1 MMLVQGTRSRFQ
13 GSYVALPTPFRKG
26 EVDYASLEHLVE
38 WHIESG
44 TDGLVLAGTTGEAS
58 TLSEAERIGVFQ
70 CAVAV
75 ARGKLPVVA
84 GIGTNC
90 TRTTVELAQHAAAAG
105 VDALLAVTPYYNR
118 PSRRGLVLHF
128 SALAECTDK
137 PIILYNV
144 PSRTGVD
151 MPVEVVRE
159 LGDAHVNIVA
169 VKEAKVDLAK
179 VRALAQNPKVAV
191 LCGEDAHI
199 ADFMSLGAVGV
210 IGVVNNVVPRKVAEL
225 VHAAVP
231 GGDSVKAARL
241 AEEIAPLCRDLFLES
256 NPVPVKTALAL
267 MHKLREEVRLP
278 LAPMEFETRARLET
292 TLRAC
297 RLI

>member
-1 MMLVQGTRSRFQ
+1 MLVQGTRSEFQ

-26 EVDYASLEHLVE
+26 EVDYAALEHLVE
-38 WHIESG
+38 WHAASG
-44 TDGLVLAGTTGEAS
+44 TDGLVLAGTTGEAA
-58 TLSEAERIGVFQ
+58 TLSEGERFGLFQ
-70 CAVAV
+70 CAVGV
-75 ARGKLPVVA
+75 ARGKLPVIA

-90 TRTTVELAQHAAAAG
+90 TRTTVDLAQQAADAG
-105 VDALLAVTPYYNR
+105 VNGLLAVTPYYNK

-151 MPVEVVRE
+151 LPVEAVRE
-159 LGDAHVNIVA
+159 LGDAHSNIVA
-169 VKEAKVDLAK
+169 IKEAKPDLEK
-179 VRALAQNPKVAV
+179 VRALAQNKKVAV
-191 LCGEDAHI
+191 ICGEDAHI
-199 ADFMSLGAVGV
+199 ADFMNLGAVGV
-210 IGVVNNVVPRKVAEL
+210 IGVVNNLVPRKVADL
-225 VHAAVP
+225 VRAALP
-231 GGDSVKAARL
+231 GGDSLKAARL
-241 AEEIAPLCRDLFLES
+241 VEELAPLCRDLFLES

-267 MHKLREEVRLP
+267 MHKLREDVRLP
-278 LAPMEFETRARLET
+278 LAPMELDTRAKLEA

>member
-1 MMLVQGTRSRFQ
+1 MLVQGTRSRFQ

-26 EVDYASLEHLVE
+26 EVDYASLEQLIE
-38 WHIESG
+38 WHIASG

-58 TLSEAERIGVFQ
+58 TLAEGERIGLLQ
-70 CAVAV
+70 CAVGV
-75 ARGKLPVVA
+75 ARGKLPVIA

-90 TRTTVELAQHAAAAG
+90 TRTTVELARQATAAG
-105 VDALLAVTPYYNR
+105 VDALLAVTPYYNK

-128 SALAECTDK
+128 SALATCTDK

-151 MPVEVVRE
+151 LPVEAVRE
-159 LGDAHVNIVA
+159 LGDSFANIVA
-169 VKEAKVDLAK
+169 IKEAKPDLEK
-179 VRALAQNPKVAV
+179 LRALVKIENVAV
-191 LCGEDAHI
+191 MCGEDSLI
-199 ADFMSLGAVGV
+199 ADFMGHGAVGV
-210 IGVVNNVVPRKVAEL
+210 IGVVNNVVPRQVSEL
-225 VHAAVP
+225 VRAALP
-231 GGDSVKAARL
+231 GGDSVRAARL
-241 AEEIAPLCRDLFLES
+241 VEEIAPLVRDLFLES
-256 NPVPVKTALAL
+256 SPVPVKTALAL

-297 RLI
+297 KLI

>member
-1 MMLVQGTRSRFQ
+1 MLVQGTRSRFQ

-26 EVDYASLEHLVE
+26 EVDYASLEHLIG
-38 WHIESG
+38 WHIASG
-44 TDGLVLAGTTGEAS
+44 TDGLVIAGTTGEAP
-58 TLSEAERIGVFQ
+58 TLSEGERIGLLQ
-70 CAVAV
+70 CAVGV
-75 ARGKLPVVA
+75 ARGKLPVIA

-90 TRTTVELAQHAAAAG
+90 TRTTVELARQATAAG
-105 VDALLAVTPYYNR
+105 VDALLAVTPYYNK

-128 SALAECTDK
+128 SALAACTDK

-151 MPVEVVRE
+151 LPVEAVRE
-159 LGDAHVNIVA
+159 LGDTYANIVA
-169 VKEAKVDLAK
+169 IKESKPDLEK
-179 VRALAQNPKVAV
+179 LRALVKNENVAV
-191 LCGEDAHI
+191 LCGEDSLI
-199 ADFMSLGAVGV
+199 ADFMNLGAVGV
-210 IGVVNNVVPRKVAEL
+210 IGVVNNIVPRQVSEL
-225 VHAAVP
+225 VRAALP

-241 AEEIAPLCRDLFLES
+241 VEEIAPLVRDLFLES
-256 NPVPVKTALAL
+256 SPVPVKTALAL

-297 RLI
+297 KLI

>member
-1 MMLVQGTRSRFQ
+1 MLVQGTRSRFQ

-26 EVDYASLEHLVE
+26 EVDYPSLEHLLK
-38 WHIESG
+38 WHMICG
-44 TDGLVLAGTTGEAS
+44 TDGVVLAGTTGEAS
-58 TLSEAERIGVFQ
+58 TLTNGERIGIFQ
-70 CAVAV
+70 CAVGV
-75 ARGKLPVVA
+75 AGGKMPVIA

-90 TRTTVELAQHAAAAG
+90 TRTTVELAREASAAG
-105 VDALLAVTPYYNR
+105 VDGLLAVTPYYNK

-151 MPVEVVRE
+151 LPVEAVRE
-159 LGDAHVNIVA
+159 LGDSHSNIVA
-169 VKEAKVDLAK
+169 IKEAKPDLEK
-179 VRALAQNPKVAV
+179 VRALAKNPKVAV

-210 IGVVNNVVPRKVAEL
+210 IGVVNNLVPRKVVEL
-225 VHAAVP
+225 VRAALP
-231 GGDSVKAARL
+231 GGDSVKAAKL
-241 AEEIAPLCRDLFLES
+241 VEELAPLCRDLFIET

-278 LAPMEFETRARLET
+278 LAPMEFETRAKLET

-297 RLI
+297 SLI

>member
-26 EVDYASLEHLVE
+26 EVDYASLEHLIE
-38 WHIESG
+38 WHIEGG
-44 TDGLVLAGTTGEAS
+44 TDGLVLAGTTGEAA
-58 TLSEAERIGVFQ
+58 TLTDGERIGLFQ
-70 CAVAV
+70 CAVGV

-90 TRTTVELAQHAAAAG
+90 TRTTVELAQQAAAAG
-105 VDALLAVTPYYNR
+105 VDALLAVTPYYNK

-151 MPVEVVRE
+151 LPVEAVRE
-159 LGDAHVNIVA
+159 LGDAHANIVA
-169 VKEAKVDLAK
+169 IKEAKPDLDK
-179 VRALAQNPKVAV
+179 VRALVQNPKVAV
-191 LCGEDAHI
+191 LCGEDSMI

-210 IGVVNNVVPRKVAEL
+210 IGVVNNLVPRKVVEL
-225 VHAAVP
+225 VRAALP
-231 GGDSVKAARL
+231 GGDSVLAARL
-241 AEEIAPLCRDLFLES
+241 VEELAPLCRDLFLES

-278 LAPMEFETRARLET
+278 LAPMEFETRVKLEA

>member
-1 MMLVQGTRSRFQ
+1 MLVQGTRSKFQ

-26 EVDYASLEHLVE
+26 EVDYATLEHLIQ
-38 WHIESG
+38 WHVASG
-44 TDGLVLAGTTGEAS
+44 TDGLVLAGTTGEAA
-58 TLSEAERIGVFQ
+58 TLSDGERIGVFQ

-75 ARGKLPVVA
+75 ARGRLPVIA

-90 TRTTVELAQHAAAAG
+90 TRTTVEYAQQAASAG
-105 VDALLAVTPYYNR
+105 VNGLLAVTPYYNK

-151 MPVEVVRE
+151 LPVEAVRE
-159 LGDAHVNIVA
+159 LGDTHANIVA
-169 VKEAKVDLAK
+169 IKEAKPDLEK
-179 VRALAQNPKVAV
+179 VRALVQNKKVAV
-191 LCGEDAHI
+191 LCGEDSCI
-199 ADFMSLGAVGV
+199 ADFMGLGAVGV
-210 IGVVNNVVPRKVAEL
+210 IGVVNNLVPRKVSEL
-225 VHAAVP
+225 VRAALP
-231 GGDSVKAARL
+231 GGDSNLAARL
-241 AEEIAPLCRDLFLES
+241 VEELAPLCRDLFLES

-278 LAPMEFETRARLET
+278 LAPMEFDTRTKLEA

-297 RLI
+297 KLI

>member
-1 MMLVQGTRSRFQ
+1 MLVQGARSRFQ

-26 EVDYASLEHLVE
+26 EVDYASLEHLID
-38 WHIESG
+38 WHIGIG
-44 TDGLVLAGTTGEAS
+44 TDGLVLAGTTGEAA
-58 TLSEAERIGVFQ
+58 TLSDGERIGVFQ
-70 CAVAV
+70 CAVGV
-75 ARGKLPVVA
+75 ARRKLPVIA

-90 TRTTVELAQHAAAAG
+90 TRTTVKLAEQAAMAG
-105 VDALLAVTPYYNR
+105 VDGLLAVTPYYNK
-118 PSRRGLVLHF
+118 PSKRGLVLHF

-159 LGDAHVNIVA
+159 LGETHANIVA
-169 VKEAKVDLAK
+169 VKEAKTDLEK
-179 VRALAQNPKVAV
+179 VRALVASTKVSV
-191 LCGEDAHI
+191 LCGEDSHI

-210 IGVVNNVVPRKVAEL
+210 IGVVSNLVPRKVAEL
-225 VHAAVP
+225 VRAALP
-231 GGDSVKAARL
+231 GGDSNQAARL
-241 AEEIAPLCRDLFLES
+241 VEELAPLCRDLFLES

-278 LAPMEFETRARLET
+278 LAQMQFDTRAQLEA

-297 RLI
+297 KLI